1 MGRIALIVVVAS
13 VLGTGAWLAG
23 RQPSTT
29 RTWADDQERLVSVE
43 RRGDTVRLRN
53 VRAFSYA
60 IDGTVTRRWTE
71 RTIRLDQA
79 DRAWFVLVPLS
90 DALRA
95 PAHSFV
101 SFGFG
106 DSLTLSISVEGR
118 RERGEEYSVWRGLL
132 RSYELIYVVGDESD
146 LVGRRAM
153 LSSNPIYRL
162 PIKGTPEGIR
172 AVLADMLTRA
182 GALGTSPEFYN
193 TASNNCTSNLVAHV
207 NKVTPT
213 RLPGAFASLF
223 PGYADDV
230 VSTLDLVADKVP
242 PEELRRRYRVDDLV
256 RQGAARGV
264 DGQALS
270 LELTRAT
277 PRR

>member
-1 MGRIALIVVVAS
+1 M
-13 VLGTGAWLAG
+13 
-23 RQPSTT
+23 
-29 RTWADDQERLVSVE
+29 E
-43 RRGDTVRLRN
+43 RRSDTVHLRN
-53 VRAFSYA
+53 VRSFSYGV
-60 IDGTVTRRWTE
+60 DGTVTRRWTE
-71 RTIRLDQA
+71 RTIRIDQA
-79 DRAWFVLVPLS
+79 DRAWYVLVPLS

-106 DSLTLSISVEGR
+106 DSLTLSFSVEGR
-118 RERGEEYSVWRGLL
+118 REVGEEYSVWRGML
-132 RSYELIYVVGDESD
+132 RSYELIYVIGDESD
-146 LVGRRAM
+146 LVGRRA
-153 LSSNPIYRL
+153 LLATHPIYRL
-162 PIKGTPEGIR
+162 PIKGTPAGIR
-172 AVLADMLTRA
+172 AVLSDMLTRA
-182 GALGTSPEFYN
+182 GSLGTTPEFYH
-193 TASNNCTSNLVAHV
+193 TAWNNCTSNLVAHV

-230 VSTLDLVADKVP
+230 VARLDLVADSVAAP
-242 PEELRRRYRVDDLV
+242 ELRRRYRVDDLV
-256 RQGAARGV
+256 RQAVARGV